1 MPVHGH
7 MHPAH
12 EHEHLHVHDARPPPH
27 AHPPGT
33 DAAGPHSD
41 PNPHEPV
48 AHEHSPVSGLHHR
61 HKH

>member
-1 MPVHGH
+1 MS
-7 MHPAH
+7 MMRA
-12 EHEHLHVHDARPPPH
+12 PPH